1 MDFQSLFEASPN
13 PYLVLDRELH
23 VAGANRAYLASSGR
37 ELSDIAGRWVWDAFP
52 ATEETVRQVG
62 ASIDRVIRTGQP
74 DTMALLRFDVP
85 RPEAEGGGLVERY
98 WSITHSPV
106 LDAAGEV
113 EFILQHPVDVTGFRQ
128 LQGAIERSG
137 LSSALGIPPVET
149 DILGRAQGVY
159 ESNLA
164 LRTQRDSLAEL
175 FAQAPSFMA
184 LLRGPEHRFE
194 LANGSYLKLIG
205 HREVL
210 GKPIAEALPDA
221 AAQGYLALLDHVF
234 RTGET
239 YFASGASYA
248 VQAEPGAATDQRYL
262 DFVYQPIRDRQGKVT
277 GIFVEGTDVT
287 DRKAG
292 EAALAESEARYRTL
306 FETVETGFCII
317 ELRFEGERAVDYR
330 IVEANPAFERLT
342 GQYGVTGRWV
352 SDFAPDL
359 EAHWFEAYGSVALT
373 GEPVRFENAAETFQR
388 WYDVQALRIGDPA
401 AHRVAILFNDIT
413 ERRKA
418 EDALLDLTASLEAQV
433 EERTRDRD
441 RIWRLSTDI
450 MLVVGFDGTITATNP
465 AWEAMLGWT
474 EAELLGRYVFEL
486 IYPDDLD
493 RSLQSMAALESGETL
508 WRLDN
513 RFRHKDGSHRWIA
526 WAARPGDGRIF
537 AVGRDIQREKEQAE
551 ALQNTEEAL
560 RQSQKLEAVGQLT
573 GGVAHDFNNLLT
585 IIRSSV
591 DFLRRPGLPEERRQR
606 YVEAVS
612 DTVDRA
618 ARLTGQLLAFARRQ
632 ALKPEVFDVGARLRA
647 VGEMLDT
654 VTGSRIQVVIEVPD
668 IPCFVRADVSQFETA
683 LVNMAVNARDAM
695 EGQGRLTLA
704 LAASGPLPR
713 IRGHAGSQ
721 GRFVAVSVTDTGT
734 GIAPGQ
740 ISRIF
745 EPFYTTK
752 EVGKG
757 TGLGLSQVFGFAKQS
772 GGDVDVRSTLGN
784 GTTFTLYLPE
794 ERAEGGE
801 AGGDDRETPSVPAG
815 TGQCVLVVE
824 DNLDVGRFCTQILED
839 LGYRTAWA
847 VNAEEAL
854 ARLGADGD
862 GFDVV
867 FSDVIMPGMGGV
879 ALAQTLRERLPNL
892 PVVLTS
898 GYSHV
903 LAQEA
908 DHGFEL
914 LHKPYS
920 AEQVGQVLQRV
931 ISRAAAAPGP
941 GLRS

>member
-1 MDFQSLFEASPN
+1 MNYQSLFETSPN
-13 PYLVLDRELH
+13 PYLVLDRRSH
-23 VAGANRAYLASSGR
+23 VVGANRAYLASSGR
-37 ELSDIAGRWVWDAFP
+37 QLSDITGRWVWDAFP
-52 ATEETVRQVG
+52 ASEETRRQVD
-62 ASIDRVIRTGQP
+62 ASLDRVVRTRQP

-85 RPEAEGGGLVERY
+85 RPEMEVGGLIERY
-98 WSITHSPV
+98 WSITHAPV
-106 LDAAGEV
+106 LDTAGEV
-113 EFILQHPVDVTGFRQ
+113 EFILQHPVDVTGFRH
-128 LQGAIERSG
+128 LQEAIERSG
-137 LSSALGIPPVET
+137 LSSALGIPPVGSE
-149 DILGRAQGVY
+149 ILGRAQGVY
-159 ESNLA
+159 DSNLA
-164 LRTQRDSLAEL
+164 LRTQRDGLAEM

-184 LLRGPEHRFE
+184 LLRGPDHRFE

-210 GKPIAEALPDA
+210 GRPIAEALPDA
-221 AAQGYLALLDHVF
+221 AAQGYLELLDHVF
-234 RTGET
+234 ETGET

-248 VQAEPGAATDQRYL
+248 VQAEPGGDADQRYL
-262 DFVYQPIRDRQGKVT
+262 DFVYQPIRDRQGEVT

-292 EAALAESEARYRTL
+292 EVALAASEARYRTL
-306 FETVETGFCII
+306 FETVESGFCII
-317 ELRFEGERAVDYR
+317 ELRFEGEKAVDYR

-342 GQYGVTGRWV
+342 GQSGVTGRWV
-352 SDFAPDL
+352 SDFAPNL

-373 GEPVRFENAAETFQR
+373 GEPVRFENAAEPFQR

-401 AHRVAILFNDIT
+401 ARRVAILFNDIT

-450 MLVVGFDGTITATNP
+450 MLVAGFGGTVTATNP
-465 AWEAMLGWT
+465 AWEAVLGWT
-474 EAELLGRYVFEL
+474 EAELLGRDLLEL
-486 IYPDDLD
+486 VHPDDLE
-493 RSLQSMAALESGETL
+493 RSIQSIAALESGEAP
-508 WRLDN
+508 WRFDN

-526 WAARPGDGRIF
+526 WAARPEDGRIF

-551 ALQNTEEAL
+551 ALQKTEDAL
-560 RQSQKLEAVGQLT
+560 RQSQKMETVGQLT

-654 VTGSRIQVVIEVPD
+654 VTGSRIHVAIEVPD
-668 IPCFVRADVSQFETA
+668 EPCFARADVSQFETA

-704 LAASGPLPR
+704 LAAPGPLPG

-721 GRFVAVSVTDTGT
+721 DRFVAVSVTDTGS

-772 GGDVDVRSTLGN
+772 GGDVDVRSVVGD

-794 ERAEGGE
+794 ERAEGG
-801 AGGDDRETPSVPAG
+801 AADSDDTGRAPAPAG

-824 DNLDVGRFCTQILED
+824 DNIEVGRFCTQILED

-847 VNAEEAL
+847 ANAEEAL
-854 ARLGADGD
+854 ARLGADGH

-867 FSDVIMPGMGGV
+867 FSDVVMPGMGGIV
-879 ALAQTLRERLPNL
+879 LAQTLRERLPGL

-920 AEQVGQVLQRV
+920 ADQVGRALQRV
-931 ISRAAAAPGP
+931 ISKAAATRGADVP
-941 GLRS
+941 S